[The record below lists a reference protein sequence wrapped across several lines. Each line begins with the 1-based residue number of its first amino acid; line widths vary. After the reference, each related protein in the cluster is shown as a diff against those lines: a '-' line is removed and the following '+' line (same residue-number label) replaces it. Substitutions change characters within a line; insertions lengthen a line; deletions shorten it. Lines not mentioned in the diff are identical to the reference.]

1 MIPPACGICD
11 PARIA
16 NAVSRR
22 EDDAVTHVVHLTSV
36 ALHLLAAAVWVG
48 GMAFLALVIVPV
60 VRRPGHAAQSATLV
74 RETAE
79 RFRIVGWSAL
89 AVLIVTGTVNLAVR
103 GYGFDS
109 LRSGAL
115 FGGFFGHV
123 LAMKLVVVAAT
134 LVLALAHDLWL
145 GPRASAILESAPGT
159 PAAER
164 ARRQAS
170 WLGRLSFVLGIALVV
185 LGVLLV
191 RG

>member
-1 MIPPACGICD
+1 MPY
-11 PARIA
+11 R
-16 NAVSRR
+16 RR

-48 GMAFLALVIVPV
+48 GMAFLALVVVPV
-60 VRRPGHAAQSATLV
+60 VRRPRYAAQSATLV

-79 RFRIVGWSAL
+79 RFRVVGWSAL
-89 AVLIVTGTVNLAVR
+89 AVLIVTGVVNLAVR
-103 GYGFDS
+103 GYGVDA

-115 FGGFFGHV
+115 FDGFFGHV
-123 LAMKLVVVAAT
+123 LAVKLSLVAAT
-134 LVLALAHDLWL
+134 LVLALTHDLWL
-145 GPRASAILESAPGT
+145 GPRASAMLATAPGT
-159 PAAER
+159 PAARR

-170 WLGRLSFVLGIALVV
+170 WLGRLSLGLGVALVV